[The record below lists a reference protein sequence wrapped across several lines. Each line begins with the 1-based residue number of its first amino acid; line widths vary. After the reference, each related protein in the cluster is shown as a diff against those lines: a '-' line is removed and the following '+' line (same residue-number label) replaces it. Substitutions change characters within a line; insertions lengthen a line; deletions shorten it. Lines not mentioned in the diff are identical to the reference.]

1 MLLSRKEGGTVD
13 LTCLSNVAFKR
24 YFWFDVLNPRA
35 MFTAG
40 VQVVQYFLLA
50 LHNCLKA
57 WCLEIEGWNII
68 SLTYGARCL
77 DFYCLN
83 KCDFSSVL
91 LTYLGP
97 LPRSEVPPLPVKTVY
112 SKEPYVRKH
121 L

>member
-97 LPRSEVPPLPVKTVY
+97 LPRSEVPPLPVKTV
-112 SKEPYVRKH
+112 
-121 L
+121 